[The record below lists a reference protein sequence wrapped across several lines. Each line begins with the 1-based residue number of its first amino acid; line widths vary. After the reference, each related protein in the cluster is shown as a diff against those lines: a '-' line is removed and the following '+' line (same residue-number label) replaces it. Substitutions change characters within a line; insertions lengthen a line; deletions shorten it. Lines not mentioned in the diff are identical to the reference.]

1 MHGVTSL
8 LDATS
13 YDKLIYYIHQIFQ
26 VPSSITQNL
35 LRFSD
40 RTDRLYIGNNDYRLN
55 SIFTDTPINNTDGL
69 MYWLDS
75 SHNGQLLHYQT
86 NLKKLVL
93 LFRTRVQDLPIES
106 TGSGFR
112 IYAYSSGNLNIF
124 ISKYVSSTNLKM
136 Y

>member
-1 MHGVTSL
+1 M
-8 LDATS
+8 
-13 YDKLIYYIHQIFQ
+13 FQ

-40 RTDRLYIGNNDYRLN
+40 RTDRLYIGNIDYRLN

-112 IYAYSSGNLNIF
+112 IYAYSSGTLNIF
-124 ISKYVSSTNLKM
+124 KNMYHLQIIIFISPYEPSDLLVGHMQTVDTQSG
-136 Y
+136 